1 MSGQPSLLPSN
12 KVTHHS
18 KCTYYT
24 YVTVCIGKF
33 PQKLVNELA
42 NRILFTITTFF
53 FKELKSYDNSYPM
66 DAEHPIHPIP
76 LHSSIPCKL
85 LTWNVDVGERVRKGS
100 LLCVYTQDV
109 GDCDPMEGR
118 LQLKS
123 SVVGVVKEVLVQAG
137 EMVPPG

>member
-1 MSGQPSLLPSN
+1 MSGQPALLPSN
-12 KVTHHS
+12 KVIHHS

-24 YVTVCIGKF
+24 YITVEI
-33 PQKLVNELA
+33 PPKLVNELA

-53 FKELKSYDNSYPM
+53 FKELKSYDNLYPM

-85 LTWNVDVGERVRKGS
+85 LAWNVDLGERVRKGS
-100 LLCVYTQDV
+100 LLCVYTQEV
-109 GDCDPMEGR
+109 GNCDPMEGR

-123 SVVGVVKEVLVQAG
+123 SVVGVVKEVLVQAE

>member
-1 MSGQPSLLPSN
+1 M
-12 KVTHHS
+12 
-18 KCTYYT
+18 
-24 YVTVCIGKF
+24 I
-33 PQKLVNELA
+33 VNELA
-42 NRILFTITTFF
+42 NRILFTITTFLL
-53 FKELKSYDNSYPM
+53 KELKSYDNSYPM
-66 DAEHPIHPIP
+66 DAAHPIHPIP

-85 LTWNVDVGERVRKGS
+85 LAWNVDVGERVRKGS
-100 LLCVYTQDV
+100 LLCVYTQDL